1 MQELTDKQ
9 KRIVEFLKT
18 YTGEHG
24 FPPTMREI
32 GEHFGFTWPAARG
45 HLAAIEKKGAIRMN
59 PMKSRGIEV
68 IGGLRAKDA
77 LALPVAGR
85 IRAGKPLL
93 AIEEIESHIV
103 VDRNLFKERDS
114 FVLRVAGDSMVDA
127 GIFHRDY
134 VVVKPQRE
142 LRAGDIGVVL
152 IGEEATVKKVYPKKG
167 SITLVP
173 ANKMMEPLTY
183 RHDEVSIVG
192 KVIGVVRKF

>member
-24 FPPTMREI
+24 YPPTMREI
-32 GEHFGFTWPAARG
+32 GEHFGFTWPAAKG
-45 HLAAIEKKGAIRMN
+45 HLAAIEKKGVIRVN

-68 IGGLRAKDA
+68 IGLRLKDA

-103 VDRNLFKERDS
+103 VDRNLFKEGDS
-114 FVLRVAGDSMVDA
+114 FALRVTGDSMVDA
-127 GIFHRDY
+127 GILHGDY

-142 LRAGDIGVVL
+142 IRGGDIGVVL
-152 IGEEATVKKVYPKKG
+152 IGEEATVKKVYPKRG

-173 ANKMMEPLTY
+173 ANKMMEPVTY
-183 RHDEVSIVG
+183 RADEASILG
-192 KVIGVVRKF
+192 KVIGVIRKF

>member
-1 MQELTDKQ
+1 MRELTDKQ

-24 FPPTMREI
+24 YPPTMREI

-45 HLAAIEKKGAIRMN
+45 HLAAIEKKGAIRIN

-68 IGGLRAKDA
+68 IGLRLKDA

-103 VDRNLFKERDS
+103 VDRNLFKEGDS
-114 FVLRVAGDSMVDA
+114 FALRVTGDSMVDA
-127 GIFHRDY
+127 GILHGDY

-142 LRAGDIGVVL
+142 IRGGDIGVVL
-152 IGEEATVKKVYPKKG
+152 IGEEATVKKVYPKRG

-173 ANKMMEPLTY
+173 ANKMMEPITY
-183 RHDEVSIVG
+183 RADEASILG
-192 KVIGVVRKF
+192 KVIGVIRKF

>member
-1 MQELTDKQ
+1 MRELTDKQ

-18 YTGEHG
+18 YVGEHG
-24 FPPTMREI
+24 YPPTMREI
-32 GEHFGFTWPAARG
+32 GEYFGFTWPAARG

-68 IGGLRAKDA
+68 IGLRPKDA

-93 AIEEIESHIV
+93 AIEEIESHII
-103 VDRNLFKERDS
+103 VDRNLFKESNS
-114 FVLRVAGDSMVDA
+114 FVLRVTGESMVDA
-127 GIFHRDY
+127 GIFHGDY
-134 VVVKPQRE
+134 VVVKPQKE
-142 LRAGDIGVVL
+142 LRGGDIGVVL

-183 RHDEVSIVG
+183 RHDAVSIIG
-192 KVIGVVRKF
+192 KVIGVIRKF

>member
-1 MQELTDKQ
+1 MQGLTDKQ

-24 FPPTMREI
+24 YPPTMREI

-45 HLAAIEKKGAIRMN
+45 HLAAIEKKGAIRIN

-68 IGGLRAKDA
+68 IGLRLKDA

-103 VDRNLFKERDS
+103 VDRNLFKEGDS
-114 FVLRVAGDSMVDA
+114 FALRVTGDSMVDA
-127 GIFHRDY
+127 GILHGDY

-142 LRAGDIGVVL
+142 IRGGDIGVVL
-152 IGEEATVKKVYPKKG
+152 IGEEATVKKVYPKRG

-173 ANKMMEPLTY
+173 ANKMMEPVTY
-183 RHDEVSIVG
+183 RADEVSILG
-192 KVIGVVRKF
+192 KVIGVIRKF

>member
-1 MQELTDKQ
+1 MRELTDKQ

-24 FPPTMREI
+24 YPPTMREI
-32 GEHFGFTWPAARG
+32 GEYFGFTWPAARG
-45 HLAAIEKKGAIRMN
+45 HLAAIEKKGAIRVN

-68 IGGLRAKDA
+68 IGLRLKDA

-103 VDRNLFKERDS
+103 VDRNLFKEGDS
-114 FVLRVAGDSMVDA
+114 FALRVTGDSMVDA
-127 GIFHRDY
+127 GILHGDY

-142 LRAGDIGVVL
+142 IRGGDIGVVL
-152 IGEEATVKKVYPKKG
+152 IGEEATVKKVYPKRG

-183 RHDEVSIVG
+183 RADEASILG
-192 KVIGVVRKF
+192 KVIGVIRKF

>member
-1 MQELTDKQ
+1 MRELTDKQ

-18 YTGEHG
+18 YVGEHG
-24 FPPTMREI
+24 YPPTMREI

-68 IGGLRAKDA
+68 IGLRPKDV
-77 LALPVAGR
+77 LSLPVAGR

-93 AIEEIESHIV
+93 ALEEIESHIV
-103 VDRNLFKERDS
+103 VDRNLFKGGDS
-114 FVLRVAGDSMVDA
+114 FALRVTGDSMVDA
-127 GIFHRDY
+127 GILHGDY

-142 LRAGDIGVVL
+142 IRSGDIGVVL
-152 IGEEATVKKVYPKKG
+152 IGEEATVKKVYPKRG

-173 ANKMMEPLTY
+173 ANKMMEPVTY
-183 RHDEVSIVG
+183 RTDEVSIIG
-192 KVIGVVRKF
+192 KVIGVIRKL

>member
-9 KRIVEFLKT
+9 KRIVEFLKV
-18 YTGEHG
+18 YVGEHG

-68 IGGLRAKDA
+68 IGLRPKDV
-77 LALPVAGR
+77 LSLPVAGR

-103 VDRNLFKERDS
+103 VDRNLFKEGDS
-114 FVLRVAGDSMVDA
+114 FVLRVTGDSMVDA
-127 GIFHRDY
+127 GILHGDY

-142 LRAGDIGVVL
+142 IRGGDIGVVL
-152 IGEEATVKKVYPKKG
+152 IGEEATVKKVYPKRG

-173 ANKMMEPLTY
+173 ANKMMEPVTY
-183 RHDEVSIVG
+183 RPDEVSIVG
-192 KVIGVVRKF
+192 KVIGVIRKF